1 LARETKYSSPVTDES
16 LSVTGEGLPDGLGF
30 ELLAA
35 SLRSSSA
42 DLKTFVEVLGE
53 KLELALPQRV
63 KVARRAGRVLSRNR
77 RVSRIEVSLGDE
89 RYLLAVEGGTIETRW
104 AKVVRGVV
112 LKTESLP
119 LDAWIDG
126 LARGLAAEA
135 QTSERSR
142 LALEQLLQD

>member
-1 LARETKYSSPVTDES
+1 MTDES
-16 LSVTGEGLPDGLGF
+16 LTDAGEGRSDGLGF
-30 ELLAA
+30 DLLAA

-42 DLKTFVEVLGE
+42 DLKTFVEVLGD
-53 KLELALPQRV
+53 KLELALPRRV
-63 KVARRAGRVLSRNR
+63 KIARRAGRVFSRDR
-77 RVSRIEVSLGDE
+77 RVSRIEVSFGDE
-89 RYLLAVEGGTIETRW
+89 QYLLTVEGGTIETRW

-135 QTSERSR
+135 QTSEQSR

>member
-1 LARETKYSSPVTDES
+1 VTDES
-16 LSVTGEGLPDGLGF
+16 LSVAGEGLSDGLGF

-35 SLRSSSA
+35 SLRASSA
-42 DLKTFVEVLGE
+42 DLKTFVEVFGE
-53 KLELALPQRV
+53 KLELALPRRV
-63 KVARRAGRVLSRNR
+63 KVARRSGRVLSRNR
-77 RVSRIEVSLGDE
+77 RISRIEVSLGDE
-89 RYLLAVEGGTIETRW
+89 RYLLAVEGGTIETRR

-112 LKTESLP
+112 LKTEPLP

-135 QTSERSR
+135 QTSEQSR